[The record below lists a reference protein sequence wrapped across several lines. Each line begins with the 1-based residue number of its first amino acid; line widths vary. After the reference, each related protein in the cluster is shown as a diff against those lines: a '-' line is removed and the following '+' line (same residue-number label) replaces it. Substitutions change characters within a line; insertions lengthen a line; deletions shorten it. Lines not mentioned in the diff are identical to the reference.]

1 MKFANIDEFAKEKV
15 KNHRFINTIE
25 MAKKNLNISDDV
37 FNGWVMDVTT
47 GFERKNY
54 WALERRIVHTM
65 DGVNPSC
72 VLQELK
78 NTQELTCH
86 TNAEVLG
93 LKRKLDEIL
102 RELAVT
108 KKRVISLESV
118 VDGMNSKLDLLLE
131 QRIGMNQSESCM
143 SV

>member
-1 MKFANIDEFAKEKV
+1 MKFANIGEFAEEKV
-15 KNHRFINTIE
+15 KNHCFINTIE

-65 DGVNPSC
+65 DSVNPSC

-78 NTQELTCH
+78 NMQELTRH

-93 LKRKLDEIL
+93 LKRKLDETL
-102 RELAVT
+102 RELADT
-108 KKRVISLESV
+108 KRRVISLESV
-118 VDGMNSKLDLLLE
+118 VDGMNLKLDLLL
-131 QRIGMNQSESCM
+131 QQCIGMNQSESCTH
-143 SV
+143 V

>member
-1 MKFANIDEFAKEKV
+1 MKFANIGEFAEEKV

-37 FNGWVMDVTT
+37 FNGWVMDVTN
-47 GFERKNY
+47 GFERKHY

-72 VLQELK
+72 VLQELE
-78 NTQELTCH
+78 NTQELTRH

-93 LKRKLDEIL
+93 LKRKLDETL
-102 RELAVT
+102 RELADT
-108 KKRVISLESV
+108 KRRVISLESV
-118 VDGMNSKLDLLLE
+118 VDGMNSKLDLLL
-131 QRIGMNQSESCM
+131 QQCIGMNQSESCTC
-143 SV
+143 V